1 MSGLTAASYRIEEAA
16 RALAAAVSRRAGG
29 AVGAPTTRIVVGN
42 LGRYSGLLETTQLVL
57 GGLDAGNWVCVSMD
71 FLPLAVLAPEDQ
83 RDPKRYRG
91 WCLTTDRCLRMLRA
105 DNVTQIGTNAGSA
118 DV

>member
-1 MSGLTAASYRIEEAA
+1 MRSG
-16 RALAAAVSRRAGG
+16 SRY
-29 AVGAPTTRIVVGN
+29 VGAPTNRIVIGN
-42 LGRYSGLLETTQLVL
+42 PGSYSGLLETTQLVL
-57 GGLDAGNWVCVSMD
+57 SGLYAGTWVCVSMN

-91 WCLTTDRCLRMLRA
+91 CRLTIDRYLRMLRP